1 MIVVASANGRVGIK
15 AAIEVMKKGGSPI
28 DAVEAGIRLVESNLE
43 DHSVGKGGLPNLAG
57 EVELDASIMDG
68 DTLAAGAVGAVHGF
82 EHPISIARRV
92 MEELPHVF
100 LVGPG
105 AERFAKE
112 MGFEPT
118 DLLTPEAKEI
128 WARGFVDSDFYSAPE
143 RVRYL
148 ERMRKLAAMAKDPEK
163 AHGTVNFIALDD
175 HGHMA
180 CGVSTSGWAWK
191 YPGRLGDSPVIGAGN
206 YCDSRYG
213 GAACTGR
220 GEMAIRA
227 ATAHSVVMYLK
238 AGLGIQEAGIRA
250 MNDLEDLVDEYFG
263 GMNIVALDRHGEP
276 AAFSDNPNATFVYM
290 TGDMDEP
297 VEKPRTY
304 VELKPTR
311 R

>member
-15 AAIEVMKKGGSPI
+15 AAIEVMKNGGSPI

-68 DTLAAGAVGAVHGF
+68 DTLAAGAVGAVHGY

-105 AERFAKE
+105 AEQFARE

-118 DLLTPEAKEI
+118 DLLTPEAKAVWE
-128 WARGFVDSDFYSAPE
+128 RGFTDSDFYSAPE

-148 ERMRKLAAMAKDPEK
+148 ERMRQLAAMAKDPEK

-238 AGLGIQEAGIRA
+238 AGLSVQEAGVRA
-250 MNDLEDLVDEYFG
+250 MRDLEDLVDVYFG

-276 AAFSDNPNATFVYM
+276 AAFSDNPKATFVYM
-290 TGDMDEP
+290 TGDMSEP

-304 VELKPTR
+304 VELKPR
-311 R
+311 RI